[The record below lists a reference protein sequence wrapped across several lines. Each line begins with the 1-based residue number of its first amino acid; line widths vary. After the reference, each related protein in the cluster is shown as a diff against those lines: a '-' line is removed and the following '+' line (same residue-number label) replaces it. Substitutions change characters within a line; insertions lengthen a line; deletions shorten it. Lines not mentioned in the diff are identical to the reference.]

1 MKILRNQKKILGIA
15 NTVTEMNKVFDYS
28 FDVAEERISELKD
41 SPLKPAS
48 NAKRKKNEQQQ
59 RKQSRTFKNY
69 VMNKQMGLH

>member
-48 NAKRKKNEQQQ
+48 NAKRKK
-59 RKQSRTFKNY
+59 K
-69 VMNKQMGLH
+69 